1 MDGSIL
7 PITIL
12 FLELLEFGNFR
23 IGLTLFFFS
32 SLVADNQTSDDHQQ
46 TATLPT
52 KKNLSS
58 INSFEE
64 WKQQQLQADLLSLFI
79 FFSMKSI

>member
-1 MDGSIL
+1 MCIS
-7 PITIL
+7 IL
-12 FLELLEFGNFR
+12 FLELLEFEEFGNFS
-23 IGLTLFFFS
+23 IFFFS

-46 TATLPT
+46 TAALPT

-79 FFSMKSI
+79 Q